1 MNKTFYNTTNEVGA
15 QLEAFTETAACQEQ
29 LIITFARKVKFFS
42 PSHLHRYL
50 LERKQISEN
59 TPLTSIRRA
68 ITNLTEANRL
78 VKTTNKVTSVY
89 NKPEYVWQYNSNNG

>member
-1 MNKTFYNTTNEVGA
+1 MYHNTTNESGA
-15 QLEAFTETAACQEQ
+15 QLEAFTQTAACQEQ

-50 LERKQISEN
+50 LERNQISEN

-68 ITNLTEANRL
+68 ITNLTEDNRL
-78 VKTTNKVTSVY
+78 VKTTNKVTSVF